1 MSRPR
6 LQQVIGIILLVIVF
20 LAGYGSLVTAESPTP
35 TAPAQAGLLKLIR
48 TVQVTPDDT
57 FKTGSFARINYVPAT
72 DRFVV
77 TFGTKAS
84 LDAQPGKCQGAGYAY
99 KEYTTDMQ
107 ETGKTGRIFWM
118 PDACEAGDWGLVM
131 VDNTLYLVKMHGVP
145 GQWSGWRMFKYDAV
159 SWKALAE
166 VDVPLD
172 LPKEKDNDPMVAY
185 VNGQLDLSGQY
196 DASGSPPPLE
206 AGAATHHQFFS
217 TDLKPLGKKI
227 LADTPHITG
236 SSMIYV
242 DGIYYFVTANAF
254 MGDLIVMKYDENWKY
269 LGVKELVK
277 TAHWSQGIA
286 FDGERFYVAYLNTS
300 QRTQPGFLPV
310 FLNVRLAAFDRD
322 WNLVDDVAVTN
333 YAPSDNKQPGRPWV
347 IVHQNR
353 LYVSYDL
360 DTVDPARHME
370 LLQWQAEVSVYEL
383 TQRPS

>member
-1 MSRPR
+1 
-6 LQQVIGIILLVIVF
+6 
-20 LAGYGSLVTAESPTP
+20 
-35 TAPAQAGLLKLIR
+35 
-48 TVQVTPDDT
+48 
-57 FKTGSFARINYVPAT
+57 
-72 DRFVV
+72 
-77 TFGTKAS
+77 
-84 LDAQPGKCQGAGYAY
+84 
-99 KEYTTDMQ
+99 MQ
-107 ETGKTGRIFWM
+107 ETGQTGRIIWV

-159 SWKALAE
+159 SWKALGE

-196 DASGSPPPLE
+196 DASGSPPLLE

-254 MGDLIVMKYDENWKY
+254 MGDLIVMRYDENWKY

-310 FLNVRLAAFDRD
+310 YLNVRLAAFDRD

-370 LLQWQAEVSVYEL
+370 LLQWQARVSIYEL